1 MLKSWLFAIFVSSI
15 KYTLFVPPPPSPHK
29 VFHNFCF
36 FFYFY
41 RVFSVVPREIEDNY
55 AKFGG
60 EGANKIY
67 YEVQIA
73 NKSEVSELELS
84 LSTRC

>member
-1 MLKSWLFAIFVSSI
+1 MLKSWLFAIYVSSI
-15 KYTLFVPPPPSPHK
+15 IHLVCPPPPPHHK
-29 VFHNFCF
+29 VFHNLC

-41 RVFSVVPREIEDNY
+41 RFFSVVPGEIEDNY
-55 AKFGG
+55 AKCGG

-67 YEVQIA
+67 YEVQIS

-84 LSTRC
+84 FSIRC

>member
-1 MLKSWLFAIFVSSI
+1 MLKSWLFAICVSSI
-15 KYTLFVPPPPSPHK
+15 IHLVCPPPPPK
-29 VFHNFCF
+29 KKF
-36 FFYFY
+36 FLTFVFYFY
-41 RVFSVVPREIEDNY
+41 RVFSVVPGEIEDNY

-84 LSTRC
+84 LSIKC

>member
-1 MLKSWLFAIFVSSI
+1 MLKSWLFAIYVSSI
-15 KYTLFVPPPPSPHK
+15 IHLVCPPPPPTTK
-29 VFHNFCF
+29 FFITFV

-41 RVFSVVPREIEDNY
+41 RFFSVVPGEIEDNY
-55 AKFGG
+55 AKCGG

-67 YEVQIA
+67 YEVQIS

-84 LSTRC
+84 FSIRC